1 MTRLYQQDLFYTS
14 FPPYMACS
22 DDFGNVVHLP
32 KDDALEKPYIAPNNK
47 AFINCLLFDID
58 RPEAGAAWIDADLP
72 QPNWTVQNPNNGHVH
87 LGYWLKTPVSRTLAS
102 RADRKSTRLNSSHVR
117 ISYAVFCLKK
127 KKKKTEI
134 IHGRS
139 GRERVDL
146 AFDDGPCAA
155 GAHQC
160 SCCGGS
166 HVAAAG
172 CAGTRA
178 GGDAISPSY

>member
-1 MTRLYQQDLFYTS
+1 MAKKGYKHKTIAFKLDDPEDMKLYDRL
-14 FPPYMACS
+14 
-22 DDFGNVVHLP
+22 
-32 KDDALEKPYIAPNNK
+32 
-47 AFINCLLFDID
+47 
-58 RPEAGAAWIDADLP
+58 
-72 QPNWTVQNPNNGHVH
+72 
-87 LGYWLKTPVSRTLAS
+87 
-102 RADRKSTRLNSSHVR
+102 DRKSTRLNSSHVR

-127 KKKKTEI
+127 KKKKAEL